1 MSETV
6 EQYMQRLKG
15 YVEGQRPLKIQASTA
30 KKIERLLKG
39 VPAAKL
45 RKRPA
50 ADKWSVADI
59 ITHLAD
65 NEIICGTRFRMIL
78 GAPGTAIPAYDQN
91 SWVTSSHYEKRDA
104 RKSLEQFRAVR
115 EANLVLLKTLTREQW
130 KHHGVHPERGVET
143 IERIVT
149 LVAGHDVNHLKQI
162 ERAVT
167 RQKSAPKK
175 SR

>member
-6 EQYMQRLKG
+6 VQYMQRLEG
-15 YVEGQRPLKIQASTA
+15 YVKGQQPLKIQASTA

-39 VPAAKL
+39 APAAKL

-50 ADKWSVADI
+50 ADKWSVADV

-65 NEIICGTRFRMIL
+65 NEVICGTRLRMIL
-78 GAPGTAIPAYDQN
+78 GAPGSAIPAYDQN
-91 SWVTSSHYEKRDA
+91 SWATSLHYEKRDA
-104 RKSLEQFRAVR
+104 RQSLEQFRAVR
-115 EANLVLLKTLTREQW
+115 DANLALLKTLTPEQW

-143 IERIVT
+143 IEHIVT

-162 ERAVT
+162 ERT
-167 RQKSAPKK
+167 LAPAKK
-175 SR
+175 RGK